1 MAIFKIEGPVNGE
14 AKQLFDDIEKQEN
27 SVRMAQI
34 PLSKLKQLR
43 VSEYGLECYVNQKAF
58 EQCRKE
64 FNKAMDQMWNDYER
78 LRELG
83 IVIIQAHE

>member
-1 MAIFKIEGPVNGE
+1 MAIFKIEGPVDGE

-27 SVRMAQI
+27 SVRMSQI
-34 PLSKLKQLR
+34 PLSRIKQLQ
-43 VSEYGLECYVNQKAF
+43 VSESGLECHVNQRAF